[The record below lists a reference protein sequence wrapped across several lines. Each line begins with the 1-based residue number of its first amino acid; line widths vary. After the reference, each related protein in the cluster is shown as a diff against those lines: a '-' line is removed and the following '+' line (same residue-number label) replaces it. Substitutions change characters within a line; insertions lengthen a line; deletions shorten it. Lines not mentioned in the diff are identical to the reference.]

1 MRRNRF
7 LLILGLA
14 ALATAAVVGPSVVAA
29 GADETGPTPEAGLPA
44 QVVDFEPYSIGNKTY
59 KTTDFTK
66 GTREAQTKWRVI
78 SGTGNAAEIWITTMS
93 DGRLF
98 DLGGRYIN
106 YSDDKGL
113 TWKSVRPLEPLVNAE
128 GSVLGA
134 PNGDVVGVTW
144 DPYSGDRVLTFKY
157 SAGED
162 TWYYMY
168 NVLHTPFWDRPG
180 IDVLPGKFTTPTGET
195 VPYITFINGLPH
207 DPWYYSYDGL
217 HYNNVSSFQ
226 ADKQMTEPISEW
238 ANVKPN
244 KAFDYI
250 QPHYYFPFT
259 PLGGGKAITG
269 TNTHSM
275 FSAED
280 MRWHDFTLPNGKSFD
295 GVTQTDSRGRLHT
308 VVNTGDGFFYRMS
321 TDGGRTWETLKVK
334 GGFAGDFR
342 ANAAAGVAG
351 VWALLKQQ
359 DLVYKIDISGDKPKL
374 IREYV
379 VGLGDDCRCGGVGFY
394 GASGGHRFDFS
405 SIVVFPDGKVGV
417 SFMDSTTLMPF
428 PTLGLEVVAPALAI
442 ELDTKLK

>member
-1 MRRNRF
+1 MIKRRLF
-7 LLILGLA
+7 PILGLV
-14 ALATAAVVGPSVVAA
+14 ALASAATIGPSLLTADASVGPTQGV
-29 GADETGPTPEAGLPA
+29 GIPA
-44 QVVDFEPYSIGNKTY
+44 QVVEFEPYSIGNKTY
-59 KTTDFTK
+59 PSTDYTAGK
-66 GTREAQTKWRVI
+66 RAAKTKWRVI
-78 SGTGNAAEIWITTMS
+78 SGTGNAAEIWITTTS

-106 YSDDKGL
+106 YSDDQGL
-113 TWKSVRPLEPLVNAE
+113 TWRSVRPLEPLANAE

-144 DPYSGDRVLTFKY
+144 DPYSGDRVLTYKY
-157 SAGED
+157 DAGED
-162 TWYYMY
+162 TWSYMY

-180 IDVLPGKFTTPTGET
+180 IDVVPGNFTTPTGEK

-217 HYNNVSSFQ
+217 HYNNVSSFT
-226 ADKQMTEPISEW
+226 ADRQTTEPITEW
-238 ANVKPN
+238 PKVKASA
-244 KAFDYI
+244 AFDYV

-259 PLGGGKAITG
+259 PLGGGRAITG
-269 TNTHSM
+269 TTRHSM

-280 MRWHDFTLPNGKSFD
+280 MRWHDFSLPSGKPF
-295 GVTQTDSRGRLHT
+295 GGITQTDSKGRLHT
-308 VVNTGDGFFYRMS
+308 VVGAGDGFQYRIS
-321 TDGGRTWETLKVK
+321 SDGGKTWESLTVK
-334 GGFAGDFR
+334 GGQPGDFR
-342 ANAAAGVAG
+342 ANAAAGVAA
-351 VWALLKQQ
+351 VWALDKQQ

-374 IREYV
+374 IRSYV

-405 SIVVFPDGKVGV
+405 SLAIFPDGRVAV

-442 ELDTKLK
+442 EVDTAPK